1 MTLNQLMDTLVSLYQ
16 EIEKYKATGT
26 KASSRRIR
34 KTLGDIKRETPAI
47 RKTLIEADKSGT
59 IAE

>member
-1 MTLNQLMDTLVSLYQ
+1 MTLNDLMDKLQDLYK
-16 EIEKYKATGT
+16 EIEKYKTTGT

-34 KTLGDIKRETPAI
+34 NKLGEIKRETPTI
-47 RKTLIEADKSGT
+47 RKALIEADNSGQ

>member
-1 MTLNQLMDTLVSLYQ
+1 MTLNQLMEKLQDLYK

-34 KTLGDIKRETPAI
+34 NKLGEIKRETPSI
-47 RKTLIEADKSGT
+47 RKSLIEADRTGS